1 MTRPDG
7 LAGTASAVLKGVRR
21 SVGKIAS
28 RLGREPK
35 PPTLSVSFTTPEEFA
50 AFIADPRA
58 HRKYVVLEVKVE
70 PWFAIRPDWTG
81 RLGPLPGIRS
91 CRTEF
96 HHEDE
101 RASAR
106 VEMDAPTTG
115 HELVRAAFPVFYP
128 TRRTTGWGGQRVAV
142 LPDAPSD
149 LRWHPGGGLRPVYP
163 RKPPKRRFTDF
174 DVMIDAAGEHRIT
187 DPEHGPVLLERPP
200 TPTVLIDPRL
210 HRPIERRQPS
220 PKTKSAVA
228 SILADRLLIQVDG
241 TTIIESPAQK
251 SLTATDLRQLSLVTD
266 IDASGVGSGHAASVR
281 VAELAAYGAIVHDA
295 PKTLDLHPD
304 LSGLVSAPFD
314 RPALLDHMN
323 RSQHQVRTVMQAHTR
338 AFTSHPLPSVSVILS
353 TVRPDLLG
361 RILEQMA
368 AQDYPNLEVVVG
380 CHGFPAPARE
390 SFPQRVQELL
400 GPILEFDRSVV
411 FGEVLANLSAAA
423 SGDFVSK
430 IDDDDWYGPS
440 HIWDL
445 VVAWTYSEAQLVGKK
460 LALIHFEETDTLVV
474 RRFFLEGYR
483 WQVAGGAAIISRH
496 DLASVGGWRAQIR
509 AVDRGLWTRLEDAG
523 GLLYS
528 CSGPGYVH
536 VRHAEPHTW
545 TVNDDHFR
553 ETFVEESVHGIPPAA
568 LGIM

>member
-1 MTRPDG
+1 MQKRLRALLGKALHRLGIKPEP
-7 LAGTASAVLKGVRR
+7 VLKLTISGPEALGEFLDDARARR
-21 SVGKIAS
+21 PY
-28 RLGREPK
+28 RQ
-35 PPTLSVSFTTPEEFA
+35 LSV
-50 AFIADPRA
+50 R
-58 HRKYVVLEVKVE
+58 VE
-70 PWFAIRPDWTG
+70 PWHAIRPDWSG
-81 RLGPLPGIRS
+81 RLGPLKNLKSCTTSFDPTGLRATAQVVVSEPIEGI
-91 CRTEF
+91 
-96 HHEDE
+96 
-101 RASAR
+101 
-106 VEMDAPTTG
+106 
-115 HELVRAAFPVFYP
+115 ELVRAAYSLFYP
-128 TRRTTGWGGQRVAV
+128 VRPLTGWGGYRFGII
-142 LPDAPSD
+142 PGAPND
-149 LRWHPGGGLRPVYP
+149 LRWNPGGGIRPVYP

-174 DVMIDAAGEHRIT
+174 DVIIDAAGEHRIT
-187 DPEHGPVLLERPP
+187 DPETGPVLLERPL
-200 TPTVLIDPRL
+200 TPAVLIDPKL
-210 HRPIERRQPS
+210 HRPVERRQPS
-220 PKTKSAVA
+220 SKTKSAVA

-241 TTIIESPAQK
+241 ATIIDSPSGK
-251 SLTATDLRQLSLVTD
+251 SLTATDLRQLALVTD
-266 IDASGVGSGHAASVR
+266 IDASRVGGGHAASVR

-314 RPALLDHMN
+314 RLPLLDHMN

-361 RILEQMA
+361 RILDQMA

-380 CHGFPAPARE
+380 CHGFAAPARE
-390 SFPQRVQELL
+390 SFPQQVQDIL
-400 GPILEFDRSVV
+400 GPILEFDRSVI
-411 FGEVLANLSAAA
+411 FGEVLAGLSAAA

-460 LALIHFEETDTLVV
+460 LSLIHFEENDTLVV

-528 CSGPGYVH
+528 CTGPGYVH
-536 VRHAEPHTW
+536 VRHEEPHTW
-545 TVNDDHFR
+545 TVNEDHFR
-553 ETFVEESVHGIPPAA
+553 ETFVEETVHGIPPAA